1 MITGKENYQILNG
14 YVTMVTE
21 PCFLFT
27 ELNEQRNNL
36 RCLLK
41 EMTMDSRRGTAA

>member
-21 PCFLFT
+21 PCFLFP
-27 ELNEQRNNL
+27 ELYEQRNNL

-41 EMTMDSRRGTAA
+41 EMTMDSRRETAA

>member
-21 PCFLFT
+21 PCFLFM
-27 ELNEQRNNL
+27 ELYEQRNNL
-36 RCLLK
+36 FAEGNDDGL
-41 EMTMDSRRGTAA
+41 

>member
-27 ELNEQRNNL
+27 EICEQRNNL
-36 RCLLK
+36 FAEGNDDGL
-41 EMTMDSRRGTAA
+41 